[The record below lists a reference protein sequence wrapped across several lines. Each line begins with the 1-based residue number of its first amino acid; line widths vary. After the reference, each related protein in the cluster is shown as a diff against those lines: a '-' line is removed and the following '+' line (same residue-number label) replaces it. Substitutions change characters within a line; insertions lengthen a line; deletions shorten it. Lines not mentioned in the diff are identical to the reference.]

1 MKKFIWILPILLVG
15 YHYYHLHQ
23 VEKRT
28 ALAILDNLR
37 SMELE
42 VLPDV
47 DQGDE
52 EKIYFS
58 PRNYARRLA
67 IIDCETMVYEKYR
80 LWK

>member
-1 MKKFIWILPILLVG
+1 MDL
-15 YHYYHLHQ
+15 HLGVQFGDEVAAYRHQ
-23 VEKRT
+23 K
-28 ALAILDNLR
+28 
-37 SMELE
+37 
-42 VLPDV
+42 DV